1 MLKCPVCGAVYR
13 PSISIDRQ
21 EGQEGQ
27 GELSCRR
34 CKVNLSELIR
44 IHDLSI
50 WYHRQA
56 LDLCRKRDYLTAQA
70 NNNRAIALYSR
81 YAEFHTLAGKLSAL
95 QGNFRQ
101 AIAAWRIALEI
112 DPQNEIATC
121 CLQMVSQFKIIDT

>member
-1 MLKCPVCGAVYR
+1 MLKCPVCGAVYH
-13 PSISIDRQ
+13 PSISI

-34 CKVNLSELIR
+34 CKVNLSELIHV
-44 IHDLSI
+44 HDQAI

-56 LDLCRKRDYLTAQA
+56 LDLYQQGDYLAAQV
-70 NNNRAIALYSR
+70 NNNQAIALYSR

-95 QGNFRQ
+95 QGNFSQ
-101 AIAAWRIALEI
+101 AIAAWLKALEI

-121 CLQMVSQFKIIDT
+121 CLQIVGQFKIIDP